1 MSVLKVT
8 KKLFKRSARVPL
20 ASLNYHLG
28 NYDETIWVT
37 GDGRS
42 GTTWL
47 GDLINWNGRY
57 RVLFEP
63 FHPTLVKEV
72 REFDFFQ
79 YLTVEDQDSYLVDF
93 LRSVFSGKFKHF
105 RADTSKIRLTY
116 DGLLVKDIFSNLML
130 PWVHHNL
137 PEIKKVMVI
146 RNPFAAALSKQQKRG
161 WTWMTEPK
169 EFFSREALYSDHLK
183 QFEDVINTVGD
194 DFIEKQI
201 LISAIVHYVP
211 FQNLRNQDIHIVF
224 YEDLVTDTLR
234 QLRLL
239 FQYLY
244 GDDSDMSYLSNPE
257 LLEKINRP
265 SRTSGKASGSNLM
278 LGKDPVNSWKNEL
291 SSQQIEKGMAILETF
306 GLSEI
311 YGSSSVPNKTAL
323 PIVKNA

>member
-1 MSVLKVT
+1 M
-8 KKLFKRSARVPL
+8 PL

-47 GDLINWNGRY
+47 GDLINWDGSY

-79 YLTVEDQDSYLVDF
+79 YLKIEEQDSYLVDF
-93 LRSVFSGKFKHF
+93 LKTVFSGKFKHF
-105 RADTSKIRLTY
+105 RADTSQIRFTY
-116 DGLLVKDIFSNLML
+116 NGLLVKDIFSNLML

-169 EFFSREALYSDHLK
+169 DFFNREALHNDHLY
-183 QFEDVINTVGD
+183 QFEDVVETLSD

-201 LISAIVHYVP
+201 LIWAIVHYVP
-211 FQNLRNQDIHIVF
+211 FQYLSSRDIHIVF
-224 YEDLVTDTLR
+224 YEELVTDILM
-234 QLRLL
+234 QLKLL
-239 FQYLY
+239 FQYLHE
-244 GDDSDMSYLSNPE
+244 GGSDESYLSTPQ

-291 SSQQIEKGMAILETF
+291 SSQQIAKGMAILERF

-311 YGSSSVPNKTAL
+311 YGSSSVPNRKAL
-323 PIVKNA
+323 PIVQNAPQCLS